1 MWGPDLVIHL
11 AAQSS
16 AGQSDDLAELTWRTN
31 AVGALN
37 LAAAVD
43 RLVPEATVFNVSSGE
58 VYGSTF
64 LKGPPSETSPL
75 SPTSI
80 YARSKAAAEAIFED
94 VLPREMRLVTVRPLN
109 QISSPSTL
117 PAAKPSTGVISKSCL
132 TSDPTFIPALS
143 SATPEASDFAWI
155 FVVKPPRERPGA
167 WPSCPFWLRPP
178 TYERARRWSRTSE

>member
-1 MWGPDLVIHL
+1 MSDYARILMTGATGFVGGWLAPALKAAYPEAAFAALLHRPTETVSGWKTFCVDLFDAEATREAIRVWRPDLVVHL

-16 AGQSDDLAELTWRTN
+16 AGQSGDLAEQTWRTN

-37 LAAAVD
+37 LAAAVG

-94 VLPREMRLVTVRPLN
+94 VLPREMRLVTVRPLE
-109 QISSPSTL
+109 S
-117 PAAKPSTGVISKSCL
+117 
-132 TSDPTFIPALS
+132 
-143 SATPEASDFAWI
+143 
-155 FVVKPPRERPGA
+155 
-167 WPSCPFWLRPP
+167 
-178 TYERARRWSRTSE
+178 